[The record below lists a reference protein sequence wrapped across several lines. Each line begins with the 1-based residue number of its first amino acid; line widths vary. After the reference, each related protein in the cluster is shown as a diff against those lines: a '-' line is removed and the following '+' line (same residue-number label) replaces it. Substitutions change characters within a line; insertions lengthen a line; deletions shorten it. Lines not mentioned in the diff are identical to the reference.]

1 MWYIITVNV
10 SIIIC
15 VSSRYIHF
23 IDRSL
28 TTNGILWNNL
38 TLSGHVAGVVCHI
51 SKVII
56 KVDEVDI
63 LKDVYGIRI
72 KGVNVSIGDKT
83 IFSTGEIFIHW
94 NNVEHTLHQSSRVK
108 FDPITVNMNFS
119 DMYQLYLVKRLLL
132 SEELRVPIQV
142 LLKMLPD
149 GPSYKYN
156 LAPLKVIG
164 HISGLFGIN
173 MAKCI
178 EKTINCIMKRFKN
191 TFN

>member
-1 MWYIITVNV
+1 ML
-10 SIIIC
+10 S
-15 VSSRYIHF
+15 HF
-23 IDRSL
+23 
-28 TTNGILWNNL
+28 
-38 TLSGHVAGVVCHI
+38 I

-56 KVDEVDI
+56 TVEKIEI
-63 LKDVYGIRI
+63 LQDVYGIRI

-94 NNVEHTLHQSSRVK
+94 NNVEHILHQSSRVK

-149 GPSYKYN
+149 GPSYKYH
-156 LAPLKVIG
+156 LAPLKVVNG
-164 HISGLFGIN
+164 GFGMKIAIKIIN
-173 MAKCI
+173 SIVKKLI
-178 EKTINCIMKRFKN
+178 N